1 MKKRMLKVVVFLI
14 SALLLISCSKKEQ
27 KVDENTTFLYYLNK
41 DETKLLEEEIV
52 LQEDA
57 GEQYQQLLEGLWNKS
72 IFKNLVLT
80 RRQLRGKILYLSFDT
95 SYSELTKTS
104 EVLVRAALV
113 KTLCQAQNVD
123 GLVIRVDGNNLKDAT
138 GREIGILEPLN
149 FADNEGNEITSFEKT
164 TLILYFS
171 NKSGDELKKEKRT
184 LVYNSNVSIAKLVM
198 EQLLKGP
205 EDSDYLAVMNSG
217 TKILS
222 VTVTDRIC
230 YVDLSSDFL
239 TLQGKVTPETTIYA
253 IVNSLTAL
261 YEVDKV
267 QISVEGDSNV
277 MFGEMLDLN
286 TVFERN
292 QGMID

>member
-1 MKKRMLKVVVFLI
+1 MKKRMLRVVVFLI
-14 SALLLISCSKKEQ
+14 SALLLISCSEKEQ
-27 KVDENTTFLYYLNK
+27 KADENTTFLYYLNK

-52 LQEDA
+52 LQEDD
-57 GEQYQQLLEGLWNKS
+57 GEQYQQLLKKLWDKNV
-72 IFKNLVLT
+72 FKNLVLT
-80 RRQLRGKILYLSFDT
+80 GKQLSGKILYLNFDT

-113 KTLCQAQNVD
+113 KTLCQDRNID
-123 GLVIRVDGNNLKDAT
+123 GLVISVDGNNLKDAT
-138 GREIGILEPLN
+138 GREIGVLNPLN

-171 NKSGDELKKEKRT
+171 NKSGDGLKREKRT

-205 EDSDYLAVMNSG
+205 EDSDYLSVMNSG
-217 TKILS
+217 TKLLS

-267 QISVEGDSNV
+267 QISVEGDSKV
-277 MFGEMLDLN
+277 MLGEILDLN

-292 QGMID
+292 RGMID

>member
-27 KVDENTTFLYYLNK
+27 KVDENTTYLYYLNK

-52 LQEDA
+52 FQEDA
-57 GEQYQQLLEGLWNKS
+57 GEQYQQLLEGLWNKN